1 MMGARTWF
9 HDLQEADQES
19 RPGLWIFAK
28 ALKDAVSF
36 YHLNF
41 PPTLTL
47 DYDRLRILQSDF
59 QILVY
64 QAACRRTL
72 TQTLRVLGWTG
83 KISQASYADLFSKVA
98 VLISGQELQ
107 YDYWQM
113 RKPVALEIVRAAYTV
128 CSNSKLPI
136 SENLDFA
143 EDYLRRCCNPTEQIF
158 GVLRS
163 SLAADLGDKVD
174 EEVCEGITLT
184 SAQLMRR
191 LSPQQRHF
199 SVQSEAEGLVHI
211 AKRIAH
217 IAELH
222 WRIWGPILYERP
234 VHVVGRA
241 LGHETPVEEGQD
253 GEGSS
258 HCGENSESD
267 ELPRDTVDL

>member
-19 RPGLWIFAK
+19 RPGSWIFAK
-28 ALKDAVSF
+28 ALKDAIGF
-36 YHLNF
+36 YHLHF
-41 PPTLTL
+41 PPTLIL

-59 QILVY
+59 QFLVY

-72 TQTLRVLGWTG
+72 TQTLTVLGWTG

-98 VLISGQELQ
+98 TLISGQELQ

-136 SENLDFA
+136 SKNLDFA
-143 EDYLRRCCNPTEQIF
+143 EDYLRRCCDPTEQVF
-158 GVLRS
+158 RVLRS
-163 SLAADLGDKVD
+163 SLVTELGDKVD
-174 EEVCEGITLT
+174 EVCAGDTLT

-191 LSPQQRHF
+191 LFPQQQNF

-211 AKRIAH
+211 AKRISH

-222 WRIWGPILYERP
+222 WRVWGPILYERP
-234 VHVVGRA
+234 VHVVGRP
-241 LGHETPVEEGQD
+241 LGHEIPVEEGQD
-253 GEGSS
+253 GDGSS
-258 HCGENSESD
+258 HCGEVSESD